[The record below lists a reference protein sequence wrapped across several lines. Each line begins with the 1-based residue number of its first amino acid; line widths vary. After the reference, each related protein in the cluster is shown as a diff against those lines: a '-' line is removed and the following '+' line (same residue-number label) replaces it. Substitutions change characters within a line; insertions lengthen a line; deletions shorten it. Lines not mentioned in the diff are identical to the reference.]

1 MRVATHSGGF
11 HADDVFAIAVLRLV
25 HGKDL
30 EVVRTRDR
38 AAQAAADV
46 RVDVGGR
53 DDPATGDFDHHQ
65 RGGAGERAN
74 GIRYASF
81 GLVWRAHG
89 PALAGSQEA
98 ADGVDEFLVQGVD
111 ANDTG
116 QTIVE
121 TLVGDV
127 RPLSVSAV
135 IAGLNPLWDESLA
148 PDEED
153 ARFAEAADL
162 AEGILRRSIA
172 GAQAWQRAR
181 TLVHAAIARAEDP
194 RIVELDRNMPWRE
207 PLVTAAPEA
216 LFVIYPKSDGWALHA
231 VPRELG
237 SFANRLDLPEAWAGL
252 TDEELRAATGV
263 ADAIF
268 AHPARF
274 YASAAGREGVLALA
288 HAALAAGGSANVH
301 STPT

>member
-1 MRVATHSGGF
+1 MRVATHSGSF

-25 HGKDL
+25 HGDEL

-38 AAQAAADV
+38 DLQEACDL

-53 DDPATGDFDHHQ
+53 DDATNGDFDHHQ
-65 RGGAGERAN
+65 RGGAGEREN

-81 GLVWRAHG
+81 GLVWRTHG
-89 PALAGSQEA
+89 EALAGSAEA
-98 ADGVDEFLVQGVD
+98 AQGVDEFLVQGVD

-121 TLVGDV
+121 TLVEDV
-127 RPLSVSAV
+127 RPLAVSGV
-135 IAGLNPLWDESLA
+135 IAGFNPLWDETLT

-153 ARFAEAADL
+153 ARFDEAVTL
-162 AEGILRRSIA
+162 AEDILRRSIA

-181 TLVHAAIARAEDP
+181 SLVRAAIDRAEDP
-194 RIVELDRNMPWRE
+194 RIVELESNMPWRE

-216 LFVIYPKSDGWALHA
+216 LFVIYPKTDGWALHA

-237 SFANRLDLPEAWAGL
+237 SFANRLDLPDAWAGL
-252 TDEELRAATGV
+252 TDEKLQAATGV
-263 ADAIF
+263 PDAIF
-268 AHPARF
+268 AHPNRF
-274 YASAAGREGVLALA
+274 YASAQSRDGVLALA
-288 HAALAAGGSANVH
+288 RLALDA
-301 STPT
+301 